1 LSQLAQIAAFL
12 GIFFL
17 ISGPVHEC
25 AHAWTAS
32 KLGDNTARLFGRVT
46 LNPIAHFDPIGG
58 MMIVL
63 ASFAG
68 FGIGWAKPTPVNPYN
83 LRGRYADT
91 LVSVAGPLSN
101 LVIAAFF
108 AIALRLLD
116 GHWGLNGSAF
126 AYEADSIL
134 GAASVLCFIGVQL
147 NVMLMIFNLLPIPP
161 LDGSHVLFDMLDR
174 ETAQRLRPILDQY
187 GIFILILFIL
197 PIFQG
202 SSLASLIFQHVGYPI
217 VGLLIGAPIGLN

>member
-1 LSQLAQIAAFL
+1 MSQLAQIAAFL

-134 GAASVLCFIGVQL
+134 GAASVLCFIGV
-147 NVMLMIFNLLPIPP
+147 
-161 LDGSHVLFDMLDR
+161 
-174 ETAQRLRPILDQY
+174 
-187 GIFILILFIL
+187 
-197 PIFQG
+197 
-202 SSLASLIFQHVGYPI
+202 
-217 VGLLIGAPIGLN
+217 

>member
-1 LSQLAQIAAFL
+1 
-12 GIFFL
+12 
-17 ISGPVHEC
+17 
-25 AHAWTAS
+25 
-32 KLGDNTARLFGRVT
+32 
-46 LNPIAHFDPIGG
+46 
-58 MMIVL
+58 MILL
-63 ASFAG
+63 ASFAH
-68 FGIGWAKPTPVNPYN
+68 FGIGWAKPTPVNPFN

-91 LVSVAGPLSN
+91 MVSVAGPLSN

-187 GIFILILFIL
+187 GIFLLILFIL